1 MFILLPNNSPSS
13 YSVDDCP
20 AAVDECP
27 FKEADPYLWCLKS
40 CPPDRLFERLFDGG
54 GCVIQATSVRL
65 CLIAEARDRL
75 GATQTFVRTTQL

>member
-27 FKEADPYLWCLKS
+27 FKEADPNERVSEAFDCLRATAQHR
-40 CPPDRLFERLFDGG
+40 RLDIPLVPKILPTRPL
-54 GCVIQATSVRL
+54 IRTS
-65 CLIAEARDRL
+65 
-75 GATQTFVRTTQL
+75 F